1 MLYLIKSYSAIKIG
15 STNNIKM
22 RMREYKTHNP
32 DFELIDIADGM
43 ESEEKIL
50 HSKLK
55 DFKYKNSKEW
65 FIDCEKV
72 REEWNNYVKTT
83 RKNILNMI
91 LKNVNLIM
99 FIQMIIPYINLELI
113 YYIMNRYII
122 L

>member
-50 HSKLK
+50 HSIKILLQ
-55 DFKYKNSKEW
+55 
-65 FIDCEKV
+65 
-72 REEWNNYVKTT
+72 
-83 RKNILNMI
+83 NII
-91 LKNVNLIM
+91 
-99 FIQMIIPYINLELI
+99 
-113 YYIMNRYII
+113 RW
-122 L
+122 